1 MDADGNMIQAKAVE
15 NLYRALIRRLEVGG
29 VQIAWLWWQFS
40 LSLSPSFPP
49 FAQPL
54 SMELAQS
61 TAEVQEVGSEVEKLR
76 QRVDTMKKEQ
86 EKLLQPPQGEEEQSA
101 MLVDVHSPLPDQ
113 TDKEKDDK
121 VPMLIDLMSDS
132 PPAAE
137 PMSVK
142 PAASHDQ
149 SHDDLLGSSVEAP
162 NYTHLPQS
170 DILQPEILP
179 QSQELFWLSM
189 ILIQVHND
197 SYFIIIRMISGGKK
211 GGKVAVTVS
220 E

>member
-1 MDADGNMIQAKAVE
+1 MLDYGDN
-15 NLYRALIRRLEVGG
+15 
-29 VQIAWLWWQFS
+29 S
-40 LSLSPSFPP
+40 LSLSLSFPP

-76 QRVDTMKKEQ
+76 QRVDAMKKEQ

-101 MLVDVHSPLPDQ
+101 MLVDIHSPLPDQ
-113 TDKEKDDK
+113 TDKEKDGK

-142 PAASHDQ
+142 TAASHDQ
-149 SHDDLLGSSVEAP
+149 SHDDLLGSSVEAS
-162 NYTHLPQS
+162 NHTHLPQS

-179 QSQELFWLSM
+179 QSQELF
-189 ILIQVHND
+189 
-197 SYFIIIRMISGGKK
+197 
-211 GGKVAVTVS
+211 
-220 E
+220 

>member
-29 VQIAWLWWQFS
+29 IQIAWLWWQFS
-40 LSLSPSFPP
+40 LSLSLLPSLP
-49 FAQPL
+49 QPL

-76 QRVDTMKKEQ
+76 QRVDAMKKEQ

-101 MLVDVHSPLPDQ
+101 MLVDIHSPLPDQ
-113 TDKEKDDK
+113 TDKEKEKDDK

-149 SHDDLLGSSVEAP
+149 SHDDLLGSSVEAS
-162 NYTHLPQS
+162 NHTHLPQS

-189 ILIQVHND
+189 ILIQVHA
-197 SYFIIIRMISGGKK
+197 MI
-211 GGKVAVTVS
+211 VIL
-220 E
+220 